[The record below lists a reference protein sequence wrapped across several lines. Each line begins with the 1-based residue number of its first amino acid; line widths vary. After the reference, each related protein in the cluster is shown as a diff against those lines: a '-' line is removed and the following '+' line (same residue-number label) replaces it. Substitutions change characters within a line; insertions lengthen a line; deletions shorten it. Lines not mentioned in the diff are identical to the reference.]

1 MLCVCRHVIMRKEEV
16 RKGVCVFNL
25 NHPLTTDSSRVK
37 LMAGNISDPHSPEGR
52 PYHQR
57 REPIPEVPVSKATV
71 YTTAPREYFSC
82 YYSNEWRNL

>member
-1 MLCVCRHVIMRKEEV
+1 MLCVCRHVREEV
-16 RKGVCVFNL
+16 RKACVL

-37 LMAGNISDPHSPEGR
+37 LMTGNISDPHSPEGR

-57 REPIPEVPVSKATV
+57 REPIPEVPVSKATI

-82 YYSNEWRNL
+82 YYSNG